1 MAKSVDSITRAL
13 KLKAESRNN
22 ALTFRVGV
30 KKHTLP
36 FEVRALV
43 SGDYLFVHVPPAA
56 GLMKITAA
64 GLVPVSTE
72 AEATAAAA
80 SFRKPRKR
88 GGKRT
93 RTSRTSSAEVPEA
106 VKEAM
111 KMIPKGFKLVA
122 GADGQ
127 PRLVKTRA
135 RKAAGTT
142 SKVASVAAPKVA
154 AAAKPAAKKA
164 APARKAAA
172 PAKKATRTTAKK
184 RGR

>member
-106 VKEAM
+106 VMEAM

-142 SKVASVAAPKVA
+142 SKAAVAAPKVA

-172 PAKKATRTTAKK
+172 PAKKATRATAKK